1 MTRTAQWTAAWAGAA
16 CLGIAN
22 GVTRDLTYGRHI
34 GDRSAHQLSTLTL
47 TAALAAYAQALQRR
61 WPIPTTRAAWRI
73 GGIWMS
79 ATVAFEFLFGH
90 YVAGESWA
98 SLAGNYDVR
107 QGRLWAAVP
116 LTMATLPAV
125 VHELDG
131 KATWA

>member
-1 MTRTAQWTAAWAGAA
+1 MRRGTRTRT
-16 CLGIAN
+16 
-22 GVTRDLTYGRHI
+22 TYGRHV
-34 GDRSAHQLSTLTL
+34 GDQSAHQLPTLTL
-47 TAALAAYAQALQRR
+47 TAALVAYARALQQR

-73 GGIWMS
+73 GGIWTS

-116 LTMATLPAV
+116 RTMAALPAV
-125 VHELDG
+125 VHGLDR
-131 KATWA
+131 KAGCA